1 MYLMWLRQGSTVFA
15 VGVGG
20 FFRLFVFLCVEDGSL

>member
-1 MYLMWLRQGSTVFA
+1 MYLLSLRQGPTVFA
-15 VGVGG
+15 VGAGG